1 MAATRTPAP
10 LFLSVRVACSS
21 CIRRAAVSSLRWS
34 SSSSSSE
41 APASPLMSKIKND
54 LKAAMRAKDTARLA
68 VLRGTISEINQAA
81 SSSSP
86 VKTDMQVLALLRKRK
101 SASENAKKEAEV
113 AKRPDLA
120 EKQDKELEVIDQLVG
135 SVKMVESQAL
145 RDIVKGKIQALRD
158 SSAGGELKQGTVMKE
173 LVKPGGELDGK
184 LYEGKVLAE
193 LVREELSANPRPS

>member
-1 MAATRTPAP
+1 MAATRAP
-10 LFLSVRVACSS
+10 TIRAVLKPFICRRCSQ
-21 CIRRAAVSSLRWS
+21 RATASGLRWS
-34 SSSSSSE
+34 STSTE
-41 APASPLMSKIKND
+41 APTSPLLSKIKND
-54 LKAAMRAKDTARLA
+54 LKVAMRAKDTARLT

-101 SASENAKKEAEV
+101 SATESAKKEAEE

-120 EKQDKELEVIDQLVG
+120 EKQDKELATINELVG
-135 SVKMVESQAL
+135 TVKMTSGDELRGIVNQKIESL
-145 RDIVKGKIQALRD
+145 R
-158 SSAGGELKQGTVMKE
+158 SSSQGGELKQGVVMKE

-193 LVREELSANPRPS
+193 LVKDELSRS